1 MKLRQA
7 TKLDEKNK
15 TKKLRKFE
23 DDVMSANCNAIVI
36 FSVYG
41 QSGAIRKPDSGRLVY
56 KTYIFS
62 KSNLMSYKN

>member
-23 DDVMSANCNAIVI
+23 VDVMSANCNAIVI

-41 QSGAIRKPDSGRLVY
+41 QFGAIRKPDSGCLVY

>member
-41 QSGAIRKPDSGRLVY
+41 QFGAIRKPDSGRLVY

-62 KSNLMSYKN
+62 KSNLMPYKN